1 MENKKINLSDTPV
14 SSLLGVGRVKR
25 EAYARVGVESISDLL
40 EFYPR
45 AYENRGNIS
54 LLSEARSDIK
64 SAVVL
69 TVATMPRVSLIRKG
83 MSLLKFR
90 AFDDSGSCE
99 IIYFNQDYLRDK
111 FPIGSTFRFWGKVE
125 LEKGKYSMSSPV
137 AEPYFEEKP
146 LPPYTPIYRL
156 TDGLTGKQIAQN
168 IESALTLARGNLTDW
183 LPEDIRNRHS
193 LSDIYDAVEKIHMPQ
208 SEKDL
213 EVAKKRLVF
222 DELFTFALGMS
233 MSAKKVVREHSA
245 PAFSDTDVSPFLSHF
260 PYELTGAQK
269 RAVADIARDMSKS
282 IPMSRIL
289 IGDVG
294 SGKTVCAASAMYI
307 AVKNGYQ
314 ASLMAPTEI
323 LATQHYN
330 DLSPIFEK
338 MGIKCALLTGSLTPS
353 KKAKIQALLNSP
365 SKNERIDIVIGTQ
378 ALISD
383 KVEMYAPGLNIADEQ
398 HRFGVN
404 QRAILKQKAKHTHTL
419 VMSATPIPRSLAL
432 VMYGDLDV
440 SKIDEMP
447 RGRQRVDTFLVDE
460 SYRERLDSFIR
471 KHVEDGSQVYI
482 VCPAVE
488 EIEKPEDEVDLF
500 EIFDYEKKPPLK
512 AAVKYASDLKERL
525 PDINIAFVHG
535 RMKPKE
541 KDAIMSDF
549 SEGKISVLVS
559 TTVIEVGVNVPN
571 ATLMIVEN
579 AERFGL
585 SQLHQ
590 LRGRVGRGLKKAYC
604 VLVCGQKSKNQLGE
618 KSKERLETM
627 CRCYNGFEI
636 AESDLKL
643 RGPGDFL
650 CMNTHSSIRQSGD
663 VYFKLADMCEDAS
676 LMDIAFA
683 EARALAESDKE
694 LFGYPEIL
702 KRVEKMFTLKSDIIS

>member
-54 LLSEARSDIK
+54 LLCQTRSDIK

-111 FPIGSTFRFWGKVE
+111 FPIGSTFRFFGKVE

-168 IESALTLARGNLTDW
+168 IESALSMACGNMSDW
-183 LPEDIRNRHS
+183 LPEDIKEKHGLCSN
-193 LSDIYDAVEKIHMPQ
+193 YDATKKIHMPQ
-208 SEKDL
+208 TEEDL
-213 EVAKKRLVF
+213 AVAKKRLVF

-245 PAFSDTDVSPFLSHF
+245 PAFSDTDVSPFLAHF

-269 RAVADIARDMSKS
+269 RAVADIANDMSKS
-282 IPMSRIL
+282 LPMSRIL

-330 DLSPIFEK
+330 DLY
-338 MGIKCALLTGSLTPS
+338 
-353 KKAKIQALLNSP
+353 Q
-365 SKNERIDIVIGTQ
+365 IG
-378 ALISD
+378 
-383 KVEMYAPGLNIADEQ
+383 
-398 HRFGVN
+398 
-404 QRAILKQKAKHTHTL
+404 RA
-419 VMSATPIPRSLAL
+419 
-432 VMYGDLDV
+432 
-440 SKIDEMP
+440 
-447 RGRQRVDTFLVDE
+447 
-460 SYRERLDSFIR
+460 
-471 KHVEDGSQVYI
+471 HV
-482 VCPAVE
+482 
-488 EIEKPEDEVDLF
+488 
-500 EIFDYEKKPPLK
+500 
-512 AAVKYASDLKERL
+512 
-525 PDINIAFVHG
+525 
-535 RMKPKE
+535 
-541 KDAIMSDF
+541 
-549 SEGKISVLVS
+549 
-559 TTVIEVGVNVPN
+559 
-571 ATLMIVEN
+571 
-579 AERFGL
+579 
-585 SQLHQ
+585 
-590 LRGRVGRGLKKAYC
+590 
-604 VLVCGQKSKNQLGE
+604 
-618 KSKERLETM
+618 
-627 CRCYNGFEI
+627 
-636 AESDLKL
+636 
-643 RGPGDFL
+643 
-650 CMNTHSSIRQSGD
+650 
-663 VYFKLADMCEDAS
+663 
-676 LMDIAFA
+676 
-683 EARALAESDKE
+683 
-694 LFGYPEIL
+694 
-702 KRVEKMFTLKSDIIS
+702 

>member
-1 MENKKINLSDTPV
+1 MENKKINLNEVYV
-14 SSLLGVGRVKR
+14 SSLLGVGKVKR
-25 EAYARVGVESISDLL
+25 EAYARVGVESIADLL

-45 AYENRGNIS
+45 AYENRGDIS
-54 LLSEARSDIK
+54 LLCQTRSDIK

-69 TVATMPRVSLIRKG
+69 TVATMPKIHLIRRG

-90 AFDDSGSCE
+90 AFDESGSCE

-111 FPIGSTFRFWGKVE
+111 FPIGSTFRFFGRVE
-125 LEKGKYSMSSPV
+125 LDKGKYSMSSPI

-168 IESALTLARGNLTDW
+168 IESALSMARGNIVDW
-183 LPEDIRNRHS
+183 LPEGIKEKHALCDA
-193 LSDIYDAVEKIHMPQ
+193 YDAIEKIHIPQ
-208 SEKDL
+208 TEEDL
-213 EVAKKRLVF
+213 AIAKRRLVF

-233 MSAKKVVREHSA
+233 MSAKKIVREHSA
-245 PAFSDTDVSPFLSHF
+245 PAFSDTDVSPFLAHF

-269 RAVADIARDMSKS
+269 RAVADIAHDMSRN

-294 SGKTVCAASAMYI
+294 SGKTVCAAAAMYI

-353 KKAKIQALLNSP
+353 KKAKTHALLNSAN
-365 SKNERIDIVIGTQ
+365 KNERIDIVIGTQ

-447 RGRQRVDTFLVDE
+447 KGRQKVDTFLVDE

-471 KHVEDGSQVYI
+471 KHVSEGSQVYI

-488 EIEKPEDEVDLF
+488 EAEKPDDEFDLA
-500 EIFDYEKKPPLK
+500 EIFEVEKKPPLK
-512 AAVKYASDLKERL
+512 AAVQYASELKERL
-525 PDINIAFVHG
+525 PDIDIAFVHG
-535 RMKPKE
+535 KMKPKE

-549 SEGKISVLVS
+549 AAGKISVLVS

-590 LRGRVGRGLKKAYC
+590 LRGRVGRGQKKSFC

-683 EARALAESDKE
+683 EARALAQSDKD
-694 LFGYPEIL
+694 LISYPEIL
-702 KRVEKMFTLKSDIIS
+702 KRIEKMFTIKSDIIS